1 MITESQRAYAP
12 RSGPS
17 RVLFVDDDTSLLDI
31 VTRFLERKGYAVETA
46 EDVASALTRLAQ
58 ADNAYDVII
67 TAIDMPGLDGV
78 EFIRTLRAAEFKGRI
93 MAYTGDL
100 SPQRKAELSQLRV
113 DAALQKGNSV
123 EALVETVASLTG
135 SAT

>member
-1 MITESQRAYAP
+1 
-12 RSGPS
+12 
-17 RVLFVDDDTSLLDI
+17 
-31 VTRFLERKGYAVETA
+31 
-46 EDVASALTRLAQ
+46 
-58 ADNAYDVII
+58 
-67 TAIDMPGLDGV
+67 MPGLDGV

>member
-1 MITESQRAYAP
+1 
-12 RSGPS
+12 
-17 RVLFVDDDTSLLDI
+17 
-31 VTRFLERKGYAVETA
+31 
-46 EDVASALTRLAQ
+46 
-58 ADNAYDVII
+58 
-67 TAIDMPGLDGV
+67 
-78 EFIRTLRAAEFKGRI
+78 